1 MIAKGHNL
9 TILFISI
16 VAVLFLAPDFGL
28 PHVVGASATT
38 LCPSIPNYPSDFPTK
53 MYPAPGGGAF
63 VETGS
68 GNLVYCAGGTATTIA
83 TNPEPSAPW
92 DGMGGVISPIYGIV
106 LALTSYAPTPGS
118 GVWLCFT
125 ATSFGCNS
133 GTSQFITLPSS
144 FCSTE
149 PAGYCEPIGT
159 ALDSSLNLYY
169 VDYANAKLVECMYSN
184 TYQTCT
190 NLPASSA
197 LKGYSPIGLALVG
210 GTFYVADHSC
220 SGRVWKGTKS
230 SLSVIYKT
238 GEALTDI
245 TASKNNPTKTLHVY
259 GVFSGS
265 CKGTGAYVKDLTDG
279 KKLSGPYSGFTP
291 VYLDSKLQV
300 DSSYSSGV
308 FQMKDT
314 S

>member
-16 VAVLFLAPDFGL
+16 VAILFLAPDFGL
-28 PHVVGASATT
+28 PHVAGASATT
-38 LCPSIPNYPSDFPTK
+38 LCPSIPNYPNDFPTK
-53 MYPAPGGGAF
+53 VFPDSTGGAF
-63 VETGS
+63 VETGD
-68 GNLVYCAGGTATTIA
+68 GNLVFCGSGTTTTIA

-92 DGMGGVISPIYGIV
+92 DGMGGVNTAIYGTV

-118 GVWLCFT
+118 GLWICYG
-125 ATSFGCNS
+125 ASSSGCAF
-133 GTSQFITLPSS
+133 GTSAFIVLPSS

-159 ALDSSLNLYY
+159 ALDSSLNLYH
-169 VDYANAKLVECMYSN
+169 VDYANAKLVECTASSG
-184 TYQTCT
+184 YQSCT

-210 GTFYVADHSC
+210 GTFYVADDSC

-245 TASKNNPTKTLHVY
+245 TASKNNRTKTLHIY
-259 GVFSGS
+259 GVFSGI
-265 CKGTGAYVKDLTDG
+265 CKGTGAYVKESD
-279 KKLSGPYSGFTP
+279 
-291 VYLDSKLQV
+291 
-300 DSSYSSGV
+300 
-308 FQMKDT
+308 
-314 S
+314 